1 MNGFETGAEYQLPG
15 LANLTPNLPV
25 NLRIEKW
32 NSLWPAFG
40 LWCPVM
46 GVLWFYSAVQYV
58 YICPIFLR
66 DASLPCPSHPGPQV
80 EGEEVEITGEFFPRN
95 VRFWSVD
102 SDMRQ
107 VGPVDM
113 EKSLFPYN
121 LPNTCSGFCIF
132 RVRCWGPSQP
142 PKLTFGVWKS
152 RDSSNYSQWRFIG
165 FPPCLPEGD
174 LACSDSVFHSDM
186 MCCVWNI
193 WKVHLMCVE
202 SSLHMQFVRSWSAY
216 KRD

>member
-46 GVLWFYSAVQYV
+46 AVLWFYSAVQSV
-58 YICPIFLR
+58 YICPVFLR

-80 EGEEVEITGEFFPRN
+80 EGEEVEITGTGFAEFFPRN

-113 EKSLFPYN
+113 EKSLFPIIQS
-121 LPNTCSGFCIF
+121 LFHIIF
-132 RVRCWGPSQP
+132 QILAQLLVFLGYVFWGSSQP
-142 PKLTFGVWKS
+142 PKLTFG
-152 RDSSNYSQWRFIG
+152 
-165 FPPCLPEGD
+165 CLE
-174 LACSDSVFHSDM
+174 V
-186 MCCVWNI
+186 
-193 WKVHLMCVE
+193 
-202 SSLHMQFVRSWSAY
+202 
-216 KRD
+216 

>member
-46 GVLWFYSAVQYV
+46 GVLWFYSAVQSV
-58 YICPIFLR
+58 YICPVFLR

-80 EGEEVEITGEFFPRN
+80 EGEEVEITGTGFAEFFPRN

-113 EKSLFPYN
+113 EKSLFPNNPIIIPYN
-121 LPNTCSGFCIF
+121 LPNTCSGFHI
-132 RVRCWGPSQP
+132 
-142 PKLTFGVWKS
+142 FGVQMLGVQS
-152 RDSSNYSQWRFIG
+152 A
-165 FPPCLPEGD
+165 PEAHVWLFGSLGIHRIIPSED
-174 LACSDSVFHSDM
+174 L
-186 MCCVWNI
+186 
-193 WKVHLMCVE
+193 
-202 SSLHMQFVRSWSAY
+202 
-216 KRD
+216 